1 MYGCDFKKRCFS
13 DTFRWNI
20 QPGTGDNGQHTRIPK
35 HLYAETLLSWVCS
48 SQTQSQP
55 QTTEPLRAM
64 PNRTDQFMSL
74 HLRIAI

>member
-1 MYGCDFKKRCFS
+1 MDATLKNGVS
-13 DTFRWNI
+13 LTHSAGTFNLAQVTMANTLGFRN
-20 QPGTGDNGQHTRIPK
+20 TYTLK
-35 HLYAETLLSWVCS
+35 HCYRGYVRVS
-48 SQTQSQP
+48 QSQP